1 MEEVTTGF
9 HPENTKLVIDPDI
22 DGDSAVVLE
31 GGDLST
37 NTESG
42 EARETHASAVYDAI
56 VAGHTPEEVT
66 PETGEPV
73 AVEPQVSSANVAPV
87 PDPVWVI
94 FEIEG
99 FGEHR
104 APYHDVIRNGS
115 NLILVYDTAI
125 PGGQRFFPR
134 AAEHPVGIR
143 VGDSSTALMGHTTGI
158 EFTDGS
164 REYCVMLVE
173 QEIEIEDE

>member
-1 MEEVTTGF
+1 M
-9 HPENTKLVIDPDI
+9 
-22 DGDSAVVLE
+22 
-31 GGDLST
+31 
-37 NTESG
+37 
-42 EARETHASAVYDAI
+42 
-56 VAGHTPEEVT
+56 
-66 PETGEPV
+66 
-73 AVEPQVSSANVAPV
+73 

-104 APYHDVIRNGS
+104 APYHAVIRNGS
-115 NLILVYDTAI
+115 NLILVYDMAI

-134 AAEHPVGIR
+134 ATEHPVGIR
-143 VGDSSTALMGHTTGI
+143 VGNSNTALMGHTTGI
-158 EFTDGS
+158 EFMDGS